1 MNYLELREELN
12 QTNDKDSYLK
22 KIQRNDYTLREIPK
36 YLYIDKDIISFFKSK
51 SYITIN
57 DIGYDALRLF
67 FYVKFTIEKPKNK
80 KSIFPGDDLQ
90 NLDIT
95 FDNFDDYYDFLDG
108 CIYDNACYFGFVF
121 NDELVSKYNIDL
133 SKIKY
138 ESSITESMLDFK
150 LEANKD
156 DKKDYRDAERKK
168 TSIKNW
174 IDKIKAVKKQD
185 EFNKVIRAVERSSIN
200 INLVLNIRGKTY
212 SIILK

>member
-156 DKKDYRDAERKK
+156 DKKELLFLY
-168 TSIKNW
+168 I
-174 IDKIKAVKKQD
+174 
-185 EFNKVIRAVERSSIN
+185 SSYIF
-200 INLVLNIRGKTY
+200 
-212 SIILK
+212 